1 MNTIAETRED
11 LPSLLTQKQLADYTG
26 KSEAT
31 LERARWAGEAPKF
44 VKLGRHVRYRAVDVL
59 EWIESNI
66 KTSSGGE

>member
-31 LERARWAGEAPKF
+31 LERAR
-44 VKLGRHVRYRAVDVL
+44 
-59 EWIESNI
+59 
-66 KTSSGGE
+66 